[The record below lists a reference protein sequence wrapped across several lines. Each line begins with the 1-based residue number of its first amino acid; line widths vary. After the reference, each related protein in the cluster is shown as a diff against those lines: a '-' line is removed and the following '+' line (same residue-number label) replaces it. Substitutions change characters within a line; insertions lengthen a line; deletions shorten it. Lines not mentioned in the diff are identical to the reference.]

1 MLLATRPPIV
11 LKKLKKRL
19 RREVRV
25 AFPLPRLLPRIE
37 ELLQE
42 VQWLDGLILV
52 TDSERASFVSF
63 SQVDPL
69 LRRLR
74 KRPKGPEVAEKLCM
88 TLLESHGKGGSKPV
102 LVFQGDG
109 SFWLGVIGTSSSNPH
124 RHHAIAHL
132 HRCLELQG

>member
-1 MLLATRPPIV
+1 M
-11 LKKLKKRL
+11 
-19 RREVRV
+19 
-25 AFPLPRLLPRIE
+25 AFPFPAMLPTIE

-52 TDSERASFVSF
+52 TDSQRATFVSF

-74 KRPKGPEVAEKLCM
+74 QRPQGPEVAEKLCM
-88 TLLESHGKGGSKPV
+88 SLLESHGKGAAKPV

-109 SFWLGVIGTSSSNPH
+109 SFWLGMMGPVGANPH
-124 RHHAIAHL
+124 RNHAIAHL
-132 HRCLELQG
+132 HRCLALKD

>member
-1 MLLATRPPIV
+1 MV
-11 LKKLKKRL
+11 
-19 RREVRV
+19 
-25 AFPLPRLLPRIE
+25 FPLPNLLSTIE
-37 ELLQE
+37 ELLVE
-42 VQWLDGLILV
+42 VQWLDGLILI
-52 TDSERASFVSF
+52 TDSDRATFVSF

-88 TLLESHGKGGSKPV
+88 SLLESHGKGSTKPV

-109 SFWLGVIGTSSSNPH
+109 SFWLGLMGTCGSDRH

-132 HRCLELQG
+132 RRCLELGN

>member
-1 MLLATRPPIV
+1 M
-11 LKKLKKRL
+11 
-19 RREVRV
+19 
-25 AFPLPRLLPRIE
+25 AFPLPTLLPTIE

-74 KRPKGPEVAEKLCM
+74 QRPKGHEVAEKLCM
-88 TLLESHGKGGSKPV
+88 SLLESHGKGGAKPV

-109 SFWLGVIGTSSSNPH
+109 SFWLGLIGPNGSNPH

-132 HRCLELQG
+132 HRCLALKS

>member
-1 MLLATRPPIV
+1 M
-11 LKKLKKRL
+11 
-19 RREVRV
+19 
-25 AFPLPRLLPRIE
+25 AFPLPTLLSTIE
-37 ELLQE
+37 ELLLE

-74 KRPKGPEVAEKLCM
+74 MRPKGHEVAEKLCM
-88 TLLESHGKGGSKPV
+88 SLLESHGKGAAKPV

-109 SFWLGVIGTSSSNPH
+109 SFWLGVMGPCSSNPH

-132 HRCLELQG
+132 HRCFSISA

>member
-1 MLLATRPPIV
+1 M
-11 LKKLKKRL
+11 
-19 RREVRV
+19 
-25 AFPLPRLLPRIE
+25 AFPLPKLLPRIE
-37 ELLQE
+37 ELLHE

-74 KRPKGPEVAEKLCM
+74 QKPKGQEVAEKLCM
-88 TLLESHGKGGSKPV
+88 SLLESHGKGAAKPV
-102 LVFQGDG
+102 LVFQRDG
-109 SFWLGVIGTSSSNPH
+109 SFWLGMIGPADSNPH

-132 HRCLELQG
+132 QRCLALGH

>member
-1 MLLATRPPIV
+1 M
-11 LKKLKKRL
+11 
-19 RREVRV
+19 
-25 AFPLPRLLPRIE
+25 AFPLPTLLPTIE

-42 VQWLDGLILV
+42 VQWLDGLILI
-52 TDSERASFVSF
+52 TDSQRATFVSF

-74 KRPKGPEVAEKLCM
+74 QRPQGLEVAEKLCM
-88 TLLESHGKGGSKPV
+88 SLLESHGKGAAKPV

-109 SFWLGVIGTSSSNPH
+109 SFWLGMMGPAGANPH

-132 HRCLELQG
+132 HRCYELKD